1 MSLAA
6 PKLDDRHFQDI
17 VDEAK
22 KLIPRYHKDWTDHN
36 VSDPGVTLIEL
47 FAWMTDMILY
57 RMNKIPD
64 RHYVKF
70 LELLGM
76 TLREPEPA
84 RVNVTFWLTASP
96 ETPLVIPAGTEVA
109 TTQTESEPPIIFTV
123 DSDFRARPP
132 DLRMVATRKVSD
144 TGDHFEEHNT
154 KRVQAG
160 FEGFAIF
167 SQIPEVDDA
176 LYLGF
181 QNDLSHHI
189 LGLTLECSQGSGAG
203 IDPNQPPYVLEA
215 LVDSLE
221 DTWQPCDVD
230 IDTTRGLNTSGVIR
244 IHLPEL
250 EQAIINFQ
258 DLHWVRIRNR
268 QVTSAEQ
275 ALGMRPYQSP
285 PRIEKLEV
293 GVWGG
298 TTYATHAQYLD
309 NEYVGQSDGS
319 AGQRFQL
326 QAPPILTRKPN
337 ETLLLQQE
345 DGTSEVWME
354 VPDFAESKATDKH
367 YTLES
372 ITGEIRFGPAIRQRD
387 GTMKL
392 YGAIPPRSA
401 NLFFRRYRHDGGEIG
416 NVQPGALNTLKTSI
430 PYISRV
436 NNRWWATG
444 GLDAESLDDLVE
456 RAPALL
462 RSRDRAVTEADF
474 EFLAMEALP
483 AKIGRIRCLQPRPSE
498 GRVAP
503 GQVYVLVIPRVRD
516 PRAYIPANDLE
527 PEPED
532 IRLLTE
538 YLDDRRLLT
547 TRLDVRPPAYHW
559 VSVRVRVRAQ
569 EGVAENNVR
578 RQIVARLNEFLN
590 PLVGGT
596 EGKGWPFGRHL
607 FPSDVYQS
615 MQGMP
620 GLMFVR
626 SVEIFSA
633 RQDGR
638 AQGPAQE
645 SIEVVSHG
653 VIASGLHTVE
663 FV

>member
-1 MSLAA
+1 
-6 PKLDDRHFQDI
+6 
-17 VDEAK
+17 
-22 KLIPRYHKDWTDHN
+22 
-36 VSDPGVTLIEL
+36 
-47 FAWMTDMILY
+47 
-57 RMNKIPD
+57 
-64 RHYVKF
+64 
-70 LELLGM
+70 
-76 TLREPEPA
+76 
-84 RVNVTFWLTASP
+84 
-96 ETPLVIPAGTEVA
+96 
-109 TTQTESEPPIIFTV
+109 
-123 DSDFRARPP
+123 
-132 DLRMVATRKVSD
+132 
-144 TGDHFEEHNT
+144 
-154 KRVQAG
+154 
-160 FEGFAIF
+160 
-167 SQIPEVDDA
+167 
-176 LYLGF
+176 
-181 QNDLSHHI
+181 
-189 LGLTLECSQGSGAG
+189 
-203 IDPNQPPYVLEA
+203 
-215 LVDSLE
+215 
-221 DTWQPCDVD
+221 
-230 IDTTRGLNTSGVIR
+230 
-244 IHLPEL
+244 
-250 EQAIINFQ
+250 
-258 DLHWVRIRNR
+258 
-268 QVTSAEQ
+268 
-275 ALGMRPYQSP
+275 
-285 PRIEKLEV
+285 
-293 GVWGG
+293 
-298 TTYATHAQYLD
+298 
-309 NEYVGQSDGS
+309 
-319 AGQRFQL
+319 
-326 QAPPILTRKPN
+326 
-337 ETLLLQQE
+337 
-345 DGTSEVWME
+345 
-354 VPDFAESKATDKH
+354 
-367 YTLES
+367 
-372 ITGEIRFGPAIRQRD
+372 
-387 GTMKL
+387 
-392 YGAIPPRSA
+392 
-401 NLFFRRYRHDGGEIG
+401 
-416 NVQPGALNTLKTSI
+416 
-430 PYISRV
+430 
-436 NNRWWATG
+436 
-444 GLDAESLDDLVE
+444 
-456 RAPALL
+456 
-462 RSRDRAVTEADF
+462 VTEADF